1 MKLHLRRLPQAVLVF
16 CCLMAPA
23 AGEDAPSYTFGAVS
37 KSVPL
42 WTEAPSSDVLDL
54 SQLVQKLHPS
64 VFLVGTADSG
74 HGTAFV
80 ISQENRLLATNAHV
94 ADIMYAAG
102 GQMLAIGNGTA
113 RVYQVDAVYYHPG
126 VRRIMGNLAVRTSDP
141 ARGDVYPE
149 SPDVAVLHLADGEEL
164 PPAIPLADPD
174 ELNELLAKPIAM
186 LGYPGH
192 DTESWPA
199 VGQKAEATF
208 RQGVVCR
215 LTDFVNDVNAPAN
228 QLQFM
233 QHSMANWFGFSGSPI
248 FLTNGHVIALNNCG
262 TTKKKGNLITSLAWG
277 VRVDCLWELLKQHG
291 LWDQVAINADPSAV
305 DVERFAQPDPAEEAF
320 SQARRL
326 VAQAE
331 IDLMRKDELAAVKKC
346 NEAAKIMPHLTAI
359 YNARAIA
366 YNFYANKI
374 NARNE
379 EAERYFKYSLQDAK
393 RAAELE
399 PGSIDHYLDVALA
412 EINVANATLPLGS
425 FHQVPAAIELA
436 DALIAE
442 PAITARDLAYAYRVR
457 AFANAWA
464 KETLADLEKAFE
476 SDPWIPQNY
485 MALATYWSLHR
496 NPTKQKEAQA
506 KGDALA
512 AAIADSDQAWL
523 AATSRDEDQRNGHD
537 AKRLAEQAC
546 QATNYKWWGGLR
558 SLAAAH
564 AELGDFDEA
573 VNLADKAIKL
583 APENEA
589 GDIVRQARSYRQ
601 QEPWR
606 ED

>member
-1 MKLHLRRLPQAVLVF
+1 MKPNPSLFVLA
-16 CCLMAPA
+16 LAAMAAMPA
-23 AGEDAPSYTFGAVS
+23 AADDAPSYQFAAAS
-37 KSVPL
+37 KSLPL
-42 WTEAPSSDVLDL
+42 WTEAPESETLDL
-54 SQLVQKLHPS
+54 SQLVQQLHPS
-64 VFLVGTADSG
+64 IFLVGTADGG

-94 ADIMYAAG
+94 ADIMHAAG

-126 VRRIMGNLAVRTSDP
+126 VRRVLGNMAVRTSDP

-164 PPAIPLADPD
+164 PPALVLADPD

-192 DTESWPA
+192 DTESWPS

-215 LTDFVNDVNAPAN
+215 MTDFMNDVNAPSN
-228 QLQFM
+228 ELQFM

-248 FLTNGHVIALNNCG
+248 FLKNGHVIALNNCG

-291 LWDQVAINADPSAV
+291 LWSQVAISADPSTV
-305 DVERFAQPDPAEEAF
+305 DVERFSQPDPTEAAF
-320 SQARRL
+320 NQARRL
-326 VAQAE
+326 VAQAR
-331 IDLMRKDELAAVKKC
+331 IDLMRKDELEAVRKC
-346 NEAAKIMPHLTAI
+346 NEASRIMPHLTAI
-359 YNARAIA
+359 YDARCIA
-366 YNFYANKI
+366 YNFYANHKI
-374 NARNE
+374 NARNA
-379 EAERYFKYSLQDAK
+379 EAERYFQYALDDAK

-399 PGSIDHYLDVALA
+399 PGSIDHYLDVAMG
-412 EINVANATLPLGS
+412 EINVANVKVPLGS
-425 FHQVPAAIELA
+425 FHQVPAAVELA
-436 DALIAE
+436 DELIAE
-442 PAITARDLAYAYRVR
+442 PAITARDRAYAYRVR

-464 KETLADLEKAFE
+464 PEVLADLEKAVE
-476 SDPWIPQNY
+476 TDPWIPQNY
-485 MALATYWSLHR
+485 MALSTYWTLHR
-496 NPTKQKEAQA
+496 NGAKQREAKA
-506 KGDALA
+506 KADALS

-523 AATSRDEDQRNGHD
+523 AATSRDDDHRNGHD
-537 AKRLAEQAC
+537 AQRLAKLAC
-546 QATNYKWWGGLR
+546 EATNYKWWGALR

-564 AELGDFDEA
+564 AELGEFDEA
-573 VNLADKAIKL
+573 AKYADQAAKL
-583 APENEA
+583 APENESGA
-589 GDIVRQARSYRQ
+589 ITRQLRSYRQ